1 MAPTPFPAF
10 SYLNRT
16 ICGASCCCVPAVLLE
31 LLQSIL
37 HSLHHSIPSL
47 GEAAFGRQ
55 RAELWNAG
63 LNSGKVF
70 FHLLQNRVQGA
81 GKVGKQQEILL
92 HTVEEG
98 WWSQRCQLTR
108 ASPRAQSWDT
118 QQLNIA
124 AKGKVL
130 SELNQIYLKQH
141 KTLLPEII
149 FPTFP
154 RWTFH
159 LFSSGMWSSGSLKH
173 PWAMVGRLDWV
184 GSCKGS
190 AQSLLTPTLIF
201 LMLKCWFFLSFHH
214 LLSPTVSYFHSGFS
228 FFALPAISR
237 EALWTLLLG
246 TPVGTETKNKH
257 WGKIKTRASVC
268 DTSPCTLPTS
278 IFSSGAF
285 LTSWFP

>member
-1 MAPTPFPAF
+1 MAPTHFPAF

-141 KTLLPEII
+141 KTLLPEIT

-173 PWAMVGRLDWV
+173 QSHGGQVGLSRKLQRLCSV
-184 GSCKGS
+184 
-190 AQSLLTPTLIF
+190 LTHSHI
-201 LMLKCWFFLSFHH
+201 KFFD
-214 LLSPTVSYFHSGFS
+214 
-228 FFALPAISR
+228 A
-237 EALWTLLLG
+237 
-246 TPVGTETKNKH
+246 
-257 WGKIKTRASVC
+257 
-268 DTSPCTLPTS
+268 
-278 IFSSGAF
+278 
-285 LTSWFP
+285 